1 MEVSESFAFID
12 DAEQEAVDKVLATTR
27 QLVEAVLAVEF
38 RLAAVAALTEK
49 FGTRYAQRATIE
61 LQGAS
66 DRLAVTE
73 EKRRA
78 ALSSATSLLGQPAVT
93 TLDELLDI
101 APGPIHGLLADAAAE
116 LVAARDR
123 IEVLRGKA
131 EDILGRRI
139 ARIVEALTVP
149 GSALE
154 ATYGRE
160 HRPRPRLVSGVL

>member
-1 MEVSESFAFID
+1 MNESFAFID
-12 DAEQEAVDKVLATTR
+12 DAEQEAVDQLLATTR
-27 QLVEAVLAVEF
+27 QLVEAVHAVEF
-38 RLAAVAALTEK
+38 RLAALAALTEK

-66 DRLAVTE
+66 DRLAVIE
-73 EKRRA
+73 EKRRVAMSA
-78 ALSSATSLLGQPAVT
+78 ATLLLGNPAVK
-93 TLDELLDI
+93 TLDELVDL
-101 APGPIHGLLADAAAE
+101 APGPIRGLLTDSRAE

-123 IEVLRGKA
+123 IDVLRGKA

-139 ARIVEALTVP
+139 SRIVEALTVP

-160 HRPRPRLVSGVL
+160 HRARPRLVSGVL

>member
-1 MEVSESFAFID
+1 MEVSESFAFIED
-12 DAEQEAVDKVLATTR
+12 GEQEAVDSLLATTR

-38 RLAAVAALTEK
+38 RLAELAALTEK

-66 DRLAVTE
+66 DRLAVIE

-78 ALSSATSLLGQPAVT
+78 AMSSATALLGQPAVK
-93 TLDELLDI
+93 TLDELVDL
-101 APGPIHGLLADAAAE
+101 APGPIRGLLSDSRTELIAAHE
-116 LVAARDR
+116 R
-123 IEVLRGKA
+123 IEMLRGKA

-139 ARIVEALTVP
+139 ARIVETLTVP
-149 GSALE
+149 GSSLE

-160 HRPRPRLVSGVL
+160 HRARPRLVSGVL